1 MRFGR
6 TSLIPRSVFVKFKR
20 VAGRVQWTIS
30 TEKEGLETAKKD
42 SHTPKLVLSF
52 MVLNS
57 IGAGGDNL
65 LVPSRKLIRANYGPF
80 QSLRMLLNRLVMMA
94 KPRTLIVH
102 AAVLFLPMHWAVKT
116 ETSPTSVCG
125 RTTPPNWPRSM
136 V

>member
-20 VAGRVQWTIS
+20 VAGQVQWTIS

-42 SHTPKLVLSF
+42 SHTPKLVLLF

-65 LVPSRKLIRANYGPF
+65 LAPFRK
-80 QSLRMLLNRLVMMA
+80 
-94 KPRTLIVH
+94 
-102 AAVLFLPMHWAVKT
+102 
-116 ETSPTSVCG
+116 
-125 RTTPPNWPRSM
+125 
-136 V
+136 